1 MDGRR
6 GELMRIR
13 NFEFGIWSAYAFQ
26 IPNATFLVLALVL
39 ALPGRVTAQNATTP
53 RLYVS
58 INGGIQRS
66 DNTISQNVTAEKN
79 FEPARIT
86 ADIDEKRGVAFD
98 AGVVYRLA
106 GHFGIGL
113 AGSFLNH
120 EDDAEVQGNI
130 PHPFFFDRP
139 NDPSTVPGP
148 RAIEG
153 TTSAT
158 RRETAMHIEA
168 AWILPGNHLG
178 LMFFGGPTL
187 FRAEQTLVTDVTYSE
202 SYPFDTAAFTGAT
215 TVDSTSD
222 WTTGFHLGADV
233 AWKFSRSVGVGGLV
247 RFSRAEAEF
256 NAANNPAIKADVG
269 GIVVAGGVRLAF

>member
-1 MDGRR
+1 
-6 GELMRIR
+6 
-13 NFEFGIWSAYAFQ
+13 
-26 IPNATFLVLALVL
+26 V
-39 ALPGRVTAQNATTP
+39 
-53 RLYVS
+53 
-58 INGGIQRS
+58 
-66 DNTISQNVTAEKN
+66 
-79 FEPARIT
+79 
-86 ADIDEKRGVAFD
+86 
-98 AGVVYRLA
+98 
-106 GHFGIGL
+106 
-113 AGSFLNH
+113 NH

-153 TTSAT
+153 TTNTT

-168 AWILPGNHLG
+168 AWIVPGNHLG
-178 LMFFGGPTL
+178 LMLFGGPTL

-222 WTTGFHLGADV
+222 WTTGFHVGADV
-233 AWKFSRSVGVGGLV
+233 AWKFSRNFGVGGLV

-256 NAANNPAIKADVG
+256 NVANNPAIKADVG